1 METTEQRMES
11 TEQRTVGQIERELSQ
26 KIQAL
31 YKKHLG
37 QQPSKVSCQ
46 LFSRKL
52 VVVLEDSVTQPEKLL
67 FEEGQLELAE
77 KVRTDLNEAMQP
89 QIKTL
94 VEEILGVDVLD
105 LLCDA
110 AIETGRIGIIV
121 VLSDAPKVRNPEAI
135 PKLKK

>member
-1 METTEQRMES
+1 MGT

-31 YKKHLG
+31 YRKHLG
-37 QQPSKVSCQ
+37 HQPSKVSCQ

-67 FEEGQLELAE
+67 MEEGQLELAE
-77 KVRTDLNEAMQP
+77 KVRTDLNEAIQP
-89 QIKTL
+89 QIKVL
-94 VEEILGVDVLD
+94 VEEVLGVDVLD

-110 AIETGRIGIIV
+110 AIETGRVGMIA
-121 VLSDAPKVRNPEAI
+121 VLSSAPTVRNPEAI

>member
-1 METTEQRMES
+1 MGT

-37 QQPSKVSCQ
+37 HQPSKVSCQ

-52 VVVLEDSVTQPEKLL
+52 VVVSEDSVTQPEKLL
-67 FEEGQLELAE
+67 MEEGQLELAE
-77 KVRTDLNEAMQP
+77 KVRTDLNEAIQP
-89 QIKTL
+89 QIKIL
-94 VEEILGVDVLD
+94 IEEVLGVDILD

-110 AIETGRIGIIV
+110 AIETGRVGIIA
-121 VLSDAPKVRNPEAI
+121 VLSDAPVVRNPEAI

>member
-1 METTEQRMES
+1 MDT

-37 QQPSKVSCQ
+37 HQPSKVSCQ
-46 LFSRKL
+46 LFSSKL

-67 FEEGQLELAE
+67 LEGGQMELAE
-77 KVRTDLNEAMQP
+77 QVRDDLNEAMQP
-89 QIKTL
+89 QIKAL
-94 VEEILGVDVLD
+94 VESILGVTVLD
-105 LLCDA
+105 LLSDA
-110 AIETGRIGIIV
+110 AIETGRTGIIA
-121 VLSDAPKVRNPEAI
+121 VLSDAPVVRNPEAI